1 RNHGFRV
8 LLHEKPFKGVNG
20 SGKHNNW
27 SLGTDTGVLLMSP
40 GKTAEENL
48 RFITFVVNT
57 LMAVYH
63 HNGLIKASIMSADNA
78 HRLGA
83 NEAPPAIISS
93 FLGSQLSEVLKHLAE
108 NDSDDVISL
117 SGKQGMKL
125 DIPQIPELMIDNTDR
140 NRTSPFAFTGNRF
153 EFRAVG
159 SAANC
164 ASAMIALNAAVADQ
178 LIKFKKEVDTLI
190 ESGEQTMKAI
200 VKVVRRYIKE
210 CAPICFDGNG
220 YSDEWKEEA
229 ARRGLDCETSCPV
242 IFDNY
247 LKPESVTMF
256 ENTGVMTLKELKA
269 RNEVKWEMYTK
280 KIQIEARVLGDLAM
294 NHIIPVATEYQSKLI
309 DNVHKMMDIYTLEVA
324 DKLSVENKRLIEE
337 MADHT
342 IYITGHVDA
351 MIEARKSA
359 NKISDERE
367 KAIAYHDTIAPML
380 EQIRYHIDKLEL
392 IVDNRMWPLPK
403 YRELLFIR

>member
-1 RNHGFRV
+1 
-8 LLHEKPFKGVNG
+8 
-20 SGKHNNW
+20 
-27 SLGTDTGVLLMSP
+27 
-40 GKTAEENL
+40 
-48 RFITFVVNT
+48 
-57 LMAVYH
+57 
-63 HNGLIKASIMSADNA
+63 MSADNA

-164 ASAMIALNAAVADQ
+164 ASAMIALNTAVADQ
-178 LIKFKKEVDTLI
+178 LITFKKDVDTLV
-190 ESGEQTMKAI
+190 ERGEQTMKAI
-200 VKVVRRYIKE
+200 VKVIRRYIKE

-220 YSDEWKEEA
+220 YSDQWKEEA

-256 ENTGVMTLKELKA
+256 ESTGVMTLKELKA
-269 RNEVKWEMYTK
+269 RNEVKWEMYAK

-294 NHIIPVATEYQSKLI
+294 NHIIPVATEYQSRLI

-337 MADHT
+337 IAEHT

-351 MIEARKSA
+351 MVEARKNA